1 MRLLPWR
8 APHVEAMTQFTFRV
22 RKLVLWLLPFVLLL
36 ALGYAFRVNIFR
48 AIGSFLVVSDRLEHA
63 DLILL
68 LNGDIARRPE
78 HAAKL
83 FHQGWAPVVMIAR
96 SEDSIPVKAGV
107 YPNVT
112 DTSIAALR
120 KFEVPATAIVQ
131 LQPPGGVAHTFDEAK
146 ALLEYLHEHPARKVI
161 IVTSDLHSRRAR
173 FIFRRVLAGTQ
184 SQIMLA
190 PVSDLKYG
198 ASNWW
203 RSEDGVIGC
212 QNEYIKLFYY
222 HLRY

>member
-1 MRLLPWR
+1 
-8 APHVEAMTQFTFRV
+8 
-22 RKLVLWLLPFVLLL
+22 
-36 ALGYAFRVNIFR
+36 
-48 AIGSFLVVSDRLEHA
+48 
-63 DLILL
+63 
-68 LNGDIARRPE
+68 
-78 HAAKL
+78 
-83 FHQGWAPVVMIAR
+83 MIAR